1 MKKLFSVKNNK
12 TKNKKTCH
20 NNVRY
25 YGIVTPGMFRWQHQ
39 GRSSSRIGSVSYL
52 LMQTEG

>member
-12 TKNKKTCH
+12 KKNKKTCH

-25 YGIVTPGMFRWQHQ
+25 YGIVTPGCLGGNTREDQAQ
-39 GRSSSRIGSVSYL
+39 ELGLSV
-52 LMQTEG
+52 TF